1 MAETRINAVDVVVI
15 VVYFLVVIAVGLWA
29 MYKSNRGTVT
39 GYFLAGR
46 FMTFIPVGASLF
58 ASNIGS
64 EHFIGLAGSGAA
76 GGIGVGAFEFNALI
90 LLQVLGWIFLPVYM
104 ASGIST
110 MPEYIQ
116 RRFGGQRLRVY
127 LACLSLLLYIFT
139 KISVNMFSA
148 SLFINQALGWNIY
161 FGILLQLALTSL
173 CTALGGLTAVIY
185 TDTLSAF
192 VMVLGAMV
200 VAIKAFIEVGG
211 YSGLQDKYMNAIP
224 NSSIPNTTCG
234 LPREDSF
241 VLLRNAVDSDMPWPG
256 FVLGVTANSIW
267 YWCADQVIV
276 QRALAAK
283 NLSHGKAA
291 CLMAGY
297 IKILPMFL
305 LVMPGMISRVLYT
318 DEVACVGAACEEVC
332 GSTVACSNIAY
343 PRLVLGI
350 MPAGLRGAM
359 FAVMMAALMSD
370 LTSIFNSSSTIFTID
385 IYSRMRKKPSTREL
399 MIVGRIWVVVMCG
412 VSILWIPVVERFQGG
427 QMFLYIQAIS
437 SYLAPP
443 ICALYLLAILW
454 KRINEFGAFYGM
466 MIGFVLGI
474 SRMICDF
481 AYPQPDCGETDTR
494 PGFVT
499 LNFMYFALIVFVVT
513 TVCIIVL
520 SFFGE
525 EPELEKVS
533 RLTFWTRFD
542 PQDESS
548 VLPNLQKAE
557 SLELSG
563 KDEQKPEENEKD
575 KIKIEEV
582 DIVEDDDSMCR
593 KTYKWLCGLEA
604 GHEDAVKAERQQEE
618 RIKKLSSLKQDPR
631 TSLILNINLGII
643 FSVGLFLY
651 LYFTFHHA

>member
-1 MAETRINAVDVVVI
+1 MVANETRINAVDVVVI
-15 VVYFLVVIAVGLWA
+15 VIYFLVVIAVGFWA
-29 MYKSNRGTVT
+29 MVKSNRSTVT

-46 FMTFIPVGASLF
+46 YMTFIPVGASLF

-76 GGIGVGAFEFNALI
+76 GGIGVGAFEFNALM
-90 LLQVLGWIFLPVYM
+90 LLQVLGWVFLPVYL

-116 RRFGGQRLRVY
+116 RRFGGQRLRIY

-161 FGILLQLALTSL
+161 FGILLQLALTAL

-192 VMVLGAMV
+192 VMVLGSLV
-200 VAIKAFIEVGG
+200 VAIKGFIKVGG
-211 YSGLQDKYMNAIP
+211 YSGLREQYMTAIP
-224 NSSIPNTTCG
+224 NSSIANTTCG
-234 LPREDSF
+234 YPRADAF
-241 VLLRNAVDSDMPWPG
+241 TLLRDPVDSDMPWPG
-256 FVLGVTANSIW
+256 FVLGVTAASIW

-283 NLSHGKAA
+283 SLSHGKAA

-318 DEVACVGAACEEVC
+318 DEVACVGEACKEIC
-332 GSTVACSNIAY
+332 GSTVACTNIAY

-350 MPAGLRGAM
+350 MPPGLRGAM

-385 IYSRMRKKPSTREL
+385 IYSIFRKKASTREL
-399 MIVGRIWVVVMCG
+399 MIVGRVWVVVMCG
-412 VSILWIPVVERFQGG
+412 ISILWIPVVERFQGG

-454 KRINEFGAFYGM
+454 KGVNEFGAFYGM

-481 AYPQPDCGETDTR
+481 AYPEPKCGDPDER

-499 LNFMYFALIVFVVT
+499 LNFMYFALIMFVVT
-513 TVCIIVL
+513 SVCICVL
-520 SFFGE
+520 SIFGDKPTAE
-525 EPELEKVS
+525 MLY
-533 RLTFWTRFD
+533 RLTYWTRFD
-542 PQDESS
+542 TNLEQSAGDIKMKEKEDVQDKNNSDSENDPGKTSDEELNVVVQDE
-548 VLPNLQKAE
+548 N
-557 SLELSG
+557 SLC
-563 KDEQKPEENEKD
+563 K
-575 KIKIEEV
+575 
-582 DIVEDDDSMCR
+582 
-593 KTYKWLCGLEA
+593 KTYKWLCGIEIQN
-604 GHEDAVKAERQQEE
+604 EDTAVAEQVREEE
-618 RIKKLSSLKQDPR
+618 RMKKLSSLKQDPR
-631 TSLILNINLGII
+631 VNLFLNINLCII
-643 FSVGLFLY
+643 FAVGAFLY
-651 LYFTFHHA
+651 IFFTVH